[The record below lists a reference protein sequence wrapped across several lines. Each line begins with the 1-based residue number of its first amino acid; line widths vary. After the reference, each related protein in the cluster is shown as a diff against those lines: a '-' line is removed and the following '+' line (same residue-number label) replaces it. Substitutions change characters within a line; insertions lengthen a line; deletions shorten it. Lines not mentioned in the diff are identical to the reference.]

1 MHKLTFDVQC
11 KILILKKK
19 HSEPLVWILVKVRLG
34 YTVYCR
40 TLPSKETFMLSDI
53 QYMVSRISIIMLSK
67 NSDRISNLRSELQ
80 GVVEST
86 APTPLS
92 RCVVLKGYELN
103 RWPSMLLQAG
113 WDYVVAHDQPGG
125 CRAPHVLGLLL
136 CYVLGRRVA
145 YFISR
150 YMANG
155 SYVYLLL
162 KCMGGRWWDYC
173 TTTTSSGKLEITL
186 DIGSVRITPLSAICQ
201 M

>member
-1 MHKLTFDVQC
+1 
-11 KILILKKK
+11 
-19 HSEPLVWILVKVRLG
+19 
-34 YTVYCR
+34 
-40 TLPSKETFMLSDI
+40 
-53 QYMVSRISIIMLSK
+53 MLSK

-86 APTPLS
+86 APTSLS

-136 CYVLGRRVA
+136 FYVLGRRVA

-150 YMANG
+150 YMANS
-155 SYVYLLL
+155 SYVYLPL
-162 KCMGGRWWDYC
+162 KCMGGG
-173 TTTTSSGKLEITL
+173 TSSGRAGDYTGYRVCTDYTAQCILSDVMNSWDSCTEVQRCRNMLLESIDYKKIDTF
-186 DIGSVRITPLSAICQ
+186 IK
-201 M
+201 